1 MSLSSEIKSKLNIVD
16 MVREDGIQLKPEGV
30 GRWSAKCPFH
40 NEKTPSFK
48 IDESFQN
55 FKCFGCGESGDTIA
69 YYAKQNALDYKAAML
84 ILAEK
89 LGIEV
94 DKSKADNYD
103 RQKRLL
109 DLVADLE
116 KFFISK
122 FNELPNNHPAKLE
135 ITSRNLQIEDNMFG
149 FAPNDNTSI
158 YNYLISKKYTEDE
171 MKEVGILNEKGNI
184 QQRNRLIFFIK
195 NYMGVTTGF
204 SGRTLEKNVE
214 GFKYVN
220 SKSSIIFDKQ
230 LSLYGI
236 ERAKKKAFS
245 EKYIYLVEGQFDVIA
260 MYQNGYE
267 NTVAISGTAFGDKH
281 ISVINK
287 CITDEGKI
295 ILCLDGD
302 SAGLKAMLKIFQNN
316 PSIQDRLYCLYL
328 PKGMDPCDYF
338 LSYKGSKLPEY
349 TLTIKLLFDK
359 LKSKYPL
366 NVLENRTE
374 FVNQVQNHITQYI
387 KNKSLKETYL
397 KEACNLAGVSYQS
410 LEIKTAN
417 TYTKKEEKEKVITP
431 FDKLSKEDKLYLT
444 ALSFYIVH
452 KNKIEINLLAKDYPK
467 KYSKII
473 SEIKTKFKNVFI
485 PEDYEQSK
493 IAYIISEIYVEKL
506 DKPELINSHYKVL
519 LSLAKKETEDI
530 KRKEKQV
537 EILNVLS
544 GLSGA
549 EFLNAL
555 SKIEEQSL

>member
-1 MSLSSEIKSKLNIVD
+1 
-16 MVREDGIQLKPEGV
+16 
-30 GRWSAKCPFH
+30 
-40 NEKTPSFK
+40 
-48 IDESFQN
+48 
-55 FKCFGCGESGDTIA
+55 
-69 YYAKQNALDYKAAML
+69 ML

-103 RQKRLL
+103 KQKRLL

-116 KFFISK
+116 KFFTSK

-171 MKEVGILNEKGNI
+171 MREVGILNEKGNI

-204 SGRTLEKNVE
+204 SGRILEKNVE

-316 PSIQDRLYCLYL
+316 PSIQERLYCLYL

-338 LSYKGSKLPEY
+338 LNYKGSKLPEY

-366 NVLENRTE
+366 NILENRIE

-397 KEACNLAGVSYQS
+397 KEACNLAGVSFHS

-417 TYTKKEEKEKVITP
+417 TYNKKDTKEKTVSA
-431 FDKLSKEDKLYLT
+431 FEKLSKEDKLYLT
-444 ALSFYIVH
+444 ALSFYLVH
-452 KNKIEINLLAKDYPK
+452 KNKADLKLNSKDYPE
-467 KYSKII
+467 KYLKII
-473 SEIKTKFKNVFI
+473 SEIKTKFKNIFI
-485 PEDYEQSK
+485 PEDYEQFK
-493 IAYIISEIYVEKL
+493 IASVISEIYVEKL
-506 DKPELINSHYKVL
+506 DKPELIISHYNVL
-519 LSLAKKETEDI
+519 LNLAKKETEDI

-537 EILNVLS
+537 EILNTLN
-544 GLSGA
+544 GLSGVD
-549 EFLNAL
+549 FLNAL
-555 SKIEEQSL
+555 SKLKSL

>member
-94 DKSKADNYD
+94 DKSKSDNYD

-204 SGRTLEKNVE
+204 SGRILEKNVE

-328 PKGMDPCDYF
+328 
-338 LSYKGSKLPEY
+338 L
-349 TLTIKLLFDK
+349 KLLFDK
-359 LKSKYPL
+359 LKAKYPL
-366 NVLENRTE
+366 NILENRTE

-417 TYTKKEEKEKVITP
+417 TYIKKEEKEKVITP
-431 FDKLSKEDKLYLT
+431 FDNLSKEDKLYLT

-452 KNKIEINLLAKDYPK
+452 KNKIELNLLAKDYPK

-493 IAYIISEIYVEKL
+493 IASIISEIYVEKL

-555 SKIEEQSL
+555 SKIEPQSL